1 MVFGIRAGLPAAA
14 KSGAD
19 ARVYT
24 YPGIGHFYTD
34 ADGPEHDSSAA
45 ELTWERVAGFLRR
58 SSPGS
63 A

>member
-1 MVFGIRAGLPAAA
+1 
-14 KSGAD
+14 
-19 ARVYT
+19 VYT

-34 ADGPEHDSSAA
+34 EDGPDHDEHAA
-45 ELTWERVAGFLRR
+45 ALTWERVEEFLRR